1 MLCSSSVR
9 KSSTLSSAPASP
21 AATLSLGL
29 AAALAT
35 LAACGDNLEP
45 LSPDAAPPANPLAV
59 AVSGDFNVTGVLS
72 TVDVVTHRARPNALA
87 GVAGGD
93 PYLRRHGSELF
104 IVNRDRGENVT
115 VLAGSP
121 LALVDQ
127 YPTGAGSNPQDVAPV
142 GDKLYVPALGTA
154 GLVVIDRA
162 TRRATVLAIPGI
174 DPDNKPDC
182 ISAYPVGTRVY
193 VACGVLDATF
203 TPRGPGKIAV
213 IDTTRDVVE
222 STFDLPATN
231 PQGLIVDSA
240 PAATWGG
247 DLLVPTVPS
256 FTDIRSG
263 CLARVR
269 TTGTPGANGCAVSNL
284 ELGGYV
290 SRAAMSADGGRLW
303 VAATVFSQ
311 DFSVQTGRLLAYD
324 PVRGELDPPV
334 SPATQLVLD
343 VATCPDGRV
352 VASDATM
359 DGSGLRIFHDGV
371 EETSDAI
378 DIGRPVSPG
387 NGLACW

>member
-1 MLCSSSVR
+1 MLCLSSVR
-9 KSSTLSSAPASP
+9 KLSVRH
-21 AATLSLGL
+21 GL
-29 AAALAT
+29 VAVLA

-45 LSPDAAPPANPLAV
+45 LAPDAAPPANPTAA
-59 AVSGDFNVTGVLS
+59 AVSGDFNVTGVFS
-72 TVDVVTHRARPNALA
+72 TVDVVTARVRANALA

-93 PYLRRHGSELF
+93 PYLRRHGGELF
-104 IVNRDRGENVT
+104 IINRDRGENVT

-121 LALVDQ
+121 PSLLDQ

-142 GDKLYVPALGTA
+142 GNKLYVPALGTA

-162 TRRATVLAIPGI
+162 TRGVTTLAIPGI

-182 ISAYPVGTRVY
+182 VSAYPVGTRVY
-193 VACGVLDATF
+193 VACGVLDASF

-222 STFDLPATN
+222 ATFDLPAAN

-240 PAATWGG
+240 PASTWGG

-311 DFSVQTGRLLAYD
+311 DFSVQTGRLLSYD
-324 PVRGELDPPV
+324 PARAELDAPV
-334 SPATQLVLD
+334 SPATQLILD

-352 VASDATM
+352 VASDATR
-359 DGSGLRIFHDGV
+359 DASGVRIFHDGV
-371 EETSDAI
+371 EQTSEPL
-378 DIGRPVSPG
+378 DIGRAVSPG
-387 NGLACW
+387 NGLTCW